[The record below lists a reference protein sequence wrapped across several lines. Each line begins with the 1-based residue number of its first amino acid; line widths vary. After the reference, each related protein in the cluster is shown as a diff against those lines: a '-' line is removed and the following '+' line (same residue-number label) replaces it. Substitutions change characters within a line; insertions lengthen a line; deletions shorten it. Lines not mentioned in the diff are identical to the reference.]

1 MKSHDLERA
10 FQVSVFFLNAKRAS
24 VFKPRMKSVISSTP
38 AHASFCHCA
47 YGLIANWKIVT
58 GSVAIGWRRSALKKW
73 LDNTVNNS
81 GAVSPE
87 MRATDSKHPVTMP
100 LAAALSAIAP
110 IIFHFGAPSA
120 NAASRNASGTSLS
133 IFSVVRTIIGICRI
147 ASAIAPAQPLKCLN
161 GATNSAYTNRP
172 ITIDGAL
179 SRISLIKRT
188 LSASRLRRPYSA
200 RYTLARIPSGALIA
214 VASPVSIR
222 LPAMA
227 LTSPPPSAFGGGVLA
242 VNNDADHPLIPC
254 WIAVINIH
262 ASHSRPNAIA
272 AQDRA
277 SAMVLRQR
285 RARTRAL
292 EHFSAVCTVSLR
304 ARRIAHTVFALAP
317 CASSLQNALG
327 PVLIAHCGAPS
338 APSSFSRKPARP
350 G

>member
-133 IFSVVRTIIGICRI
+133 IFSVVRTIIGICMQIPMIVRTTENMLRLVPDALREAAFALGAPKWKMI
-147 ASAIAPAQPLKCLN
+147 GAIALKAAASGIVTGCL
-161 GATNSAYTNRP
+161 
-172 ITIDGAL
+172 L
-179 SRISLIKRT
+179 SVARISGETAPLLFTVLSNHFFSADLRQPMAT
-188 LSASRLRRPYSA
+188 LPVTIFQFAMSPYA
-200 RYTLARIPSGALIA
+200 QWQKLAWAGVLLMTLFILGLNTLARL
-214 VASPVSIR
+214 
-222 LPAMA
+222 
-227 LTSPPPSAFGGGVLA
+227 AF
-242 VNNDADHPLIPC
+242 
-254 WIAVINIH
+254 
-262 ASHSRPNAIA
+262 
-272 AQDRA
+272 
-277 SAMVLRQR
+277 
-285 RARTRAL
+285 
-292 EHFSAVCTVSLR
+292 
-304 ARRIAHTVFALAP
+304 
-317 CASSLQNALG
+317 
-327 PVLIAHCGAPS
+327 
-338 APSSFSRKPARP
+338 RKKTDT
-350 G
+350 

>member
-1 MKSHDLERA
+1 M
-10 FQVSVFFLNAKRAS
+10 
-24 VFKPRMKSVISSTP
+24 
-38 AHASFCHCA
+38 
-47 YGLIANWKIVT
+47 
-58 GSVAIGWRRSALKKW
+58 
-73 LDNTVNNS
+73 
-81 GAVSPE
+81 
-87 MRATDSKHPVTMP
+87 
-100 LAAALSAIAP
+100 
-110 IIFHFGAPSA
+110 
-120 NAASRNASGTSLS
+120 
-133 IFSVVRTIIGICRI
+133 
-147 ASAIAPAQPLKCLN
+147 
-161 GATNSAYTNRP
+161 SAYTNRP

-200 RYTLARIPSGALIA
+200 RLTLARIPSGALIA

-292 EHFSAVCTVSLR
+292 EHFSAVYTVSLR
-304 ARRIAHTVFALAP
+304 ARRIARTVFALAP
-317 CASSLQNALG
+317 CASSLQHALG

-350 G
+350 GSLKRASAQASSMPRYGVQNPLQRIHWPASM

>member
-147 ASAIAPAQPLKCLN
+147 ASAIAPAQPLKWRN
-161 GATNSAYTNRP
+161 KERVHKQTDHNRRRAEQNIVDKAHAFRQPAAAP
-172 ITIDGAL
+172 IFSQIN
-179 SRISLIKRT
+179 
-188 LSASRLRRPYSA
+188 A
-200 RYTLARIPSGALIA
+200 RQNT
-214 VASPVSIR
+214 
-222 LPAMA
+222 
-227 LTSPPPSAFGGGVLA
+227 
-242 VNNDADHPLIPC
+242 
-254 WIAVINIH
+254 
-262 ASHSRPNAIA
+262 
-272 AQDRA
+272 
-277 SAMVLRQR
+277 QR
-285 RARTRAL
+285 RADRCCQSG
-292 EHFSAVCTVSLR
+292 EHQTSGDG
-304 ARRIAHTVFALAP
+304 ID
-317 CASSLQNALG
+317 Q
-327 PVLIAHCGAPS
+327 S
-338 APSSFSRKPARP
+338 APVCIWRRRAC
-350 G
+350 GQQ